1 MNADKDVQYD
11 FGIPDFER
19 GYTWDE
25 QGFLRR
31 KTASELIEEH
41 ERILSISNAR
51 EREEAKRRHEERVA
65 EKGRLVCAVEDVVK
79 GADEFGRVI
88 SSIFF
93 PFVLIYLPVRLLFVG
108 LGKLAHWLWR
118 EASDEATRAVKAAR
132 TKARDFEKATRP
144 E

>member
-1 MNADKDVQYD
+1 MNADNDIRYD
-11 FGIPDFER
+11 F
-19 GYTWDE
+19 WDPSHDLNYIRDE
-25 QGFLRR
+25 KGFWRR
-31 KTASELIEEH
+31 KTARELIEEH

-88 SSIFF
+88 SSVFF
-93 PFVLIYLPVRLLFVG
+93 PFVLIYLPVRLFLVG

-132 TKARDFEKATRP
+132 TKARNFEKATRP

>member
-1 MNADKDVQYD
+1 MNTDNDIRYNL
-11 FGIPDFER
+11 GIPDFEHD
-19 GYTWDE
+19 YTRDE
-25 QGFLRR
+25 RGFLRR

-65 EKGRLVCAVEDVVK
+65 EKGWLVCTMEDVVK
-79 GADEFGRVI
+79 GADEFGRVV

-93 PFVLIYLPVRLLFVG
+93 PLVLIYLPVRLLFVG
-108 LGKLAHWLWR
+108 LGKLARWLWR
-118 EASDEATRAVKAAR
+118 EASDEATRAVKVAR
-132 TKARDFEKATRP
+132 TKARDFEKATRL